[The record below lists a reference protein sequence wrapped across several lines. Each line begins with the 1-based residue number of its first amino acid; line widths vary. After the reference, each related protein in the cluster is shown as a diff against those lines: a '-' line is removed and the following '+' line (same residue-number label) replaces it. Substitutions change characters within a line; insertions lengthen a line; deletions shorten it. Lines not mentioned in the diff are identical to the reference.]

1 MAGAIARVDD
11 IARYHR
17 VLERE
22 IQYLLNRKDRIAG
35 CEPRVGV
42 VPNWRIILKGRSM
55 QPVHLVFFFKGLK
68 EWVVERLISVN
79 LWLEEQAMKALGMF
93 LGVVAAVGLA
103 VGLVA
108 CGGGG
113 GGSSSGSATTGSLQV
128 ALTDFPADYYSEVT
142 VAIKEISLVVAD
154 CEDDDSC
161 EVQSLMTFE
170 PAISRNVLDLVYQ
183 QELLGEAAVPAG
195 SYSQLRLI
203 LEDNEDGSEPVNY
216 VMLANDDVPGT
227 KYPLQTPS
235 GQTSGMKV
243 LGKFTVTAG
252 ETSAIVLDFDV
263 TRAVIQE
270 GNGDWKV
277 KPTGIRIV
285 AMEGVL
291 GEYGALA
298 GTVLPEGAWAT
309 AVVSVYPDGSGT
321 AIASGLVN
329 EEDGSFRALVPEGDY
344 QLGVSAEGYQAFD
357 SAVEGATPAG
367 PFTAVLGADTPVA
380 DITLAAEEV
389 EEPVES
395 P

>member
-1 MAGAIARVDD
+1 
-11 IARYHR
+11 
-17 VLERE
+17 
-22 IQYLLNRKDRIAG
+22 
-35 CEPRVGV
+35 
-42 VPNWRIILKGRSM
+42 
-55 QPVHLVFFFKGLK
+55 
-68 EWVVERLISVN
+68 
-79 LWLEEQAMKALGMF
+79 MKALGWL
-93 LGVVAAVGLA
+93 LGVVAV
-103 VGLVA
+103 VGLVVGLGA
-108 CGGGG
+108 CGG

-128 ALTDFPADYYSEVT
+128 ALTDFPAEYYSEVT
-142 VAIKEISLVVAD
+142 VAIKEIALVEAD
-154 CEDDDSC
+154 CEDGDAC

-170 PAISRNVLDLVYQ
+170 PAISRNVLDLAYQ
-183 QELLGEAAVPAG
+183 QELLGEAAVPEG
-195 SYSQLRLI
+195 TYSQVRLI
-203 LEDNEDGSEPVNY
+203 LEANQDGSEPVNY
-216 VMLANDDVPGT
+216 VVLADEPDT

-285 AMEGVL
+285 AVEDVL
-291 GEYGALA
+291 DDYGALT
-298 GTVLPEGAWAT
+298 GTVLPEAAWET
-309 AVVSVYPDGSGT
+309 AVVSVYPDGSDT

-357 SAVEGATPAG
+357 SAAGGASPAG
-367 PFTAVLGADTPVA
+367 PFTVSLGSDTEVA
-380 DITLAAEEV
+380 PITLAAEEV